1 MPSGSGDGVPI
12 NCFALVA
19 YIPEPLSSFLDDL
32 RRELSPGSLPRAH
45 VTILP
50 PRPLAVRTSE
60 AIAEISKAISR
71 MVAFEIEVCSVE
83 IFQATSV
90 IYISLGGGRGELQR
104 IHDVLNTGALE
115 FSEPFSYWPHL
126 TLAQDLKPEQVAP
139 VQALAKK
146 RWDDYRGS
154 RSIPIE
160 TLSFVQS
167 TETGRWLDLAHWTL
181 EPVPS
186 VRWREAVPDP
196 DTGLKPC

>member
-1 MPSGSGDGVPI
+1 MSSGSGDGLPI
-12 NCFALVA
+12 NCFALVT

-50 PRPLAVRTSE
+50 PRPLAVPSGE
-60 AIAEISKAISR
+60 AIAEISKAISK
-71 MVAFEIEVCSVE
+71 MAAFEIEVCSVE

-126 TLAQDLKPEQVAP
+126 TLAQDIGPEQVASMM
-139 VQALAKK
+139 ALAER
-146 RWDDYRGS
+146 RWAEYRGS
-154 RSIPIE
+154 HLIRVE

-186 VRWREAVPDP
+186 VRWREAVPNP
-196 DTGLKPC
+196 KRA